1 MTVVERT
8 ASIVPESL
16 RIAGSAPGR
25 LEGWELEGWEL
36 EGWKAGSLEGWEA

>member
-25 LEGWELEGWEL
+25 LEGWELEGW
-36 EGWKAGSLEGWEA
+36 KAGSLEGWEA

>member
-16 RIAGSAPGR
+16 RIAGSAAGR
-25 LEGWELEGWEL
+25 LEGWEL